1 MRRRDRLVD
10 AGIAR
15 SPIAVAAAERLERSA
30 ATARRVESIGDP
42 GDSWGAWPGKR
53 RFCGGR
59 AGAFRSSPGVRRTM
73 RPGQHRAG
81 RQARAL
87 ARAKSVWPWRAE
99 CTGLSRGYVPPQF
112 VRRAAV
118 ALTGRL
124 PVVASLTCWHGRWD
138 RARAGACAGGRRRR
152 HGVGDRHCR
161 WDGVGAAPGAELAR
175 RPLVHQ

>member
-1 MRRRDRLVD
+1 MRASHGLRSLLRRLSDLSVAQLRRAVLSRLGTP
-10 AGIAR
+10 AILGAHGQAR
-15 SPIAVAAAERLERSA
+15 GGFA
-30 ATARRVESIGDP
+30 
-42 GDSWGAWPGKR
+42 
-53 RFCGGR
+53 GGR